1 MTTTTDSP
9 RNPLTPGKPAES
21 TDGPRRGPIG
31 RIIAGSLATGLLGA
45 LVSIFVVFAGAAE
58 HVITGSALLAFA
70 FGWAMLAVLSARL
83 TSQPQRWALVLA
95 ALMAVTGLG
104 LLVLAPGNGALAAA
118 GWVWPPALL
127 VLAVWMG
134 VQLRRALAGGSRWL
148 LYPVIGLIAAGAV
161 GGMVESVAIARD
173 QREFVMP
180 GTSYDIGGYRLH
192 LNCAGTGSPT
202 VVLENGL
209 GETSPVWDRITSAV
223 GRTTRVCAYDRAGQ
237 GWSGDAPAPQDGL
250 QIAADLHTLLD
261 RAHESGPYVLVG
273 HSTGGAYALT
283 YAARYPAEVAG
294 MVLLDSASPYQF
306 TALPDYAGSYA
317 ASRRLS
323 AVLPSLARLGLARVV
338 PSSAPS
344 SLPAPAAEQ
353 IQAFAAS
360 PRGLRNFRDEFSVYR
375 EVFRQAQALTTL
387 QGKPLVVITATETLQ
402 AMRGWSGAQ
411 DRLAALSGNSS
422 HRVADATH
430 TGLLDDQRQS
440 KVSVRAIDDVI
451 HSVRTGSPPPTR

>member
-1 MTTTTDSP
+1 MTTMTNPP
-9 RNPLTPGKPAES
+9 RSPLTPRKPTENTEA
-21 TDGPRRGPIG
+21 PRRGPIG

-45 LVSIFVVFAGAAE
+45 LVSTLVVFAGAAE

-70 FGWAMLAVLSARL
+70 FGGAMLAVLSTRR
-83 TSQPQRWALVLA
+83 TSQPQRWALVPA

-104 LLVLAPGNGALAAA
+104 LLVLAPGNGAMTPA

-134 VQLRRALAGGSRWL
+134 VQPRRALAGGSRWL

-173 QREFVMP
+173 QRAFAMP
-180 GTSYDIGGYRLH
+180 GTSYDVGGYRLH

-237 GWSGDAPAPQDGL
+237 GWSGDAPTPQDGL

-283 YAARYPAEVAG
+283 YAAGIRLRLRAWPCWTPPAPTSSRRSRTTPVPTPRPAACPPCSPAWLG
-294 MVLLDSASPYQF
+294 SASPRSCPRRPPQAF
-306 TALPDYAGSYA
+306 LRRPPDR
-317 ASRRLS
+317 SRRS
-323 AVLPSLARLGLARVV
+323 PQ
-338 PSSAPS
+338 
-344 SLPAPAAEQ
+344 APAACGTS
-353 IQAFAAS
+353 ATSS
-360 PRGLRNFRDEFSVYR
+360 PS
-375 EVFRQAQALTTL
+375 
-387 QGKPLVVITATETLQ
+387 TA
-402 AMRGWSGAQ
+402 RCSG
-411 DRLAALSGNSS
+411 RP
-422 HRVADATH
+422 R
-430 TGLLDDQRQS
+430 R
-440 KVSVRAIDDVI
+440 
-451 HSVRTGSPPPTR
+451 